1 MTALSHAVW
10 VCVGLVLVSLFAN
23 VIVFIKDPDDYI
35 VTQCIIDAS
44 NSLNQALS
52 KAINA
57 TLNSSDDFY
66 HCSRLREDE
75 MKFGIVFFILM
86 LSFYVK

>member
-1 MTALSHAVW
+1 VTALSHAVW

-75 MKFGIVFFILM
+75 MNFGILFFILM

>member
-1 MTALSHAVW
+1 VTALSHAVW